1 MIEPKIKKPSLF
13 RRSLMKFVS
22 GWRRVMDVR
31 YNPLKYIPDPSLQAY
46 FTLVLFVMW
55 SAYFG
60 LVATVYMGFN
70 YDTITSIIIHMAV
83 VVPLIFTNLIF
94 KDAEKNGRNWIADY
108 RTDQERKRW
117 WDKVRKPN
125 YEKRIKWDIDKEA

>member
-1 MIEPKIKKPSLF
+1 MEKYNIFQKLLVWVIDC
-13 RRSLMKFVS
+13 
-22 GWRRVMDVR
+22 WRLVMDNR
-31 YNPLKYIPDPSLQAY
+31 FNPLKYIPDPSLQAY

-83 VVPLIFTNLIF
+83 IIPLIFTNLIF

-117 WDKVRKPN
+117 WDKVRQPN

>member
-1 MIEPKIKKPSLF
+1 MEKYNIFQKLLVWVIDC
-13 RRSLMKFVS
+13 
-22 GWRRVMDVR
+22 WRLVMDNR
-31 YNPLKYIPDPSLQAY
+31 FNPLKYIPDPSLQAY

-70 YDTITSIIIHMAV
+70 YNTITSIIIHMAV
-83 VVPLIFTNLIF
+83 IVPLIFTNLIF
-94 KDAEKNGRNWIADY
+94 KDAEKNGRNWIANY

-117 WDKVRKPN
+117 WDRVRRPN

>member
-1 MIEPKIKKPSLF
+1 MEKYNIFQKLLVWVIDC
-13 RRSLMKFVS
+13 
-22 GWRRVMDVR
+22 WRLVMDSR
-31 YNPLKYIPDPSLQAY
+31 FNPLKYIPDPSLQAY

-60 LVATVYMGFN
+60 LVATVYMGFDYN
-70 YDTITSIIIHMAV
+70 TITSIIIHMAV
-83 VVPLIFTNLIF
+83 IVPLIFTNLIF
-94 KDAEKNGRNWIADY
+94 KDAEKNGRNWIADF

>member
-1 MIEPKIKKPSLF
+1 MEKYNIFQKLLVWVIDC
-13 RRSLMKFVS
+13 
-22 GWRRVMDVR
+22 WRLVMDNR
-31 YNPLKYIPDPSLQAY
+31 FNPLKYIPDPSLQAY

-60 LVATVYMGFN
+60 LVATVYMGFEYN
-70 YDTITSIIIHMAV
+70 TIASIIIHMMV

-94 KDAEKNGRNWIADY
+94 RDAEKNGRNWIANY

-117 WDKVRKPN
+117 WDKVRRPN

>member
-1 MIEPKIKKPSLF
+1 MEKYNIFQKLLVWVIDC
-13 RRSLMKFVS
+13 
-22 GWRRVMDVR
+22 WRLVMDNR
-31 YNPLKYIPDPSLQAY
+31 FNPLKYIPDPSLQAY

-83 VVPLIFTNLIF
+83 IIPLIFTNLIF
-94 KDAEKNGRNWIADY
+94 KDAEKNGRNWIAKY

-117 WDKVRKPN
+117 WDKVRQPN

>member
-1 MIEPKIKKPSLF
+1 MEKYNIFQKLLVWVIDC
-13 RRSLMKFVS
+13 
-22 GWRRVMDVR
+22 WRLVMDNR
-31 YNPLKYIPDPSLQAY
+31 FNPLKYIPDPSLQAY

-83 VVPLIFTNLIF
+83 IIPLIFTNLIF

-117 WDKVRKPN
+117 WDKVRRPN

>member
-1 MIEPKIKKPSLF
+1 
-13 RRSLMKFVS
+13 
-22 GWRRVMDVR
+22 MDSR
-31 YNPLKYIPDPSLQAY
+31 FNPLKYIPDPSLQAY

-55 SAYFG
+55 SAYFC
-60 LVATVYMGFN
+60 LVATVYMGFEYN
-70 YDTITSIIIHMAV
+70 TIVSIIIHMAV

-94 KDAEKNGRNWIADY
+94 RDAEKNGRNWIADY

-117 WDKVRKPN
+117 WDRVRRPN

>member
-1 MIEPKIKKPSLF
+1 MEKYNIFQKLLVWVIDC
-13 RRSLMKFVS
+13 
-22 GWRRVMDVR
+22 WRLVMDNR
-31 YNPLKYIPDPSLQAY
+31 FNPLKYIPDPSLQAY

-70 YDTITSIIIHMAV
+70 YNTITSIIIHMAV

-117 WDKVRKPN
+117 WDKVRQPN

>member
-1 MIEPKIKKPSLF
+1 MEKYNIFQKLLVWVIDC
-13 RRSLMKFVS
+13 
-22 GWRRVMDVR
+22 WRLVMDNR
-31 YNPLKYIPDPSLQAY
+31 FNPLKYIPDPSLQAY

-83 VVPLIFTNLIF
+83 IIPLIFTNLIF

-117 WDKVRKPN
+117 WDRVRQPN

>member
-1 MIEPKIKKPSLF
+1 MEKYNIFQKLLVWVIDC
-13 RRSLMKFVS
+13 
-22 GWRRVMDVR
+22 WRLVMDSR
-31 YNPLKYIPDPSLQAY
+31 FNPLKYIPDPSLQAY

-60 LVATVYMGFN
+60 LVATVYMGFDYN
-70 YDTITSIIIHMAV
+70 TITSIIIHMAV
-83 VVPLIFTNLIF
+83 IVPLIFTNLIF

-117 WDKVRKPN
+117 WDKVRRPN

>member
-1 MIEPKIKKPSLF
+1 MEKYNIFQKLLVWIIDC
-13 RRSLMKFVS
+13 
-22 GWRRVMDVR
+22 WRLVMDSR
-31 YNPLKYIPDPSLQAY
+31 FNPLKYIPDPSLQAY

-60 LVATVYMGFN
+60 LVATVYMGFEYN
-70 YDTITSIIIHMAV
+70 TIASIIIHMMV

-94 KDAEKNGRNWIADY
+94 RDAEKNGRNWIADY

-117 WDKVRKPN
+117 WDRVRRPN

>member
-1 MIEPKIKKPSLF
+1 MEKYNIFQKLLVWVIDC
-13 RRSLMKFVS
+13 
-22 GWRRVMDVR
+22 WRLVMDNR
-31 YNPLKYIPDPSLQAY
+31 FNPLKYIPDPSLQAY

-60 LVATVYMGFN
+60 LVATVYMGFDYN
-70 YDTITSIIIHMAV
+70 TITSIIIHMAV
-83 VVPLIFTNLIF
+83 IVPLIFTNLIF

>member
-1 MIEPKIKKPSLF
+1 MEKYNIFQKLLVWIIDC
-13 RRSLMKFVS
+13 
-22 GWRRVMDVR
+22 WRLVMDSR
-31 YNPLKYIPDPSLQAY
+31 FNPLKYIPDPSLQAY

-60 LVATVYMGFN
+60 LVATVYMGFEYN
-70 YDTITSIIIHMAV
+70 TIVSIIIHMAV

-94 KDAEKNGRNWIADY
+94 RDAEKNGRNWIADY

-117 WDKVRKPN
+117 WDRVRRPN

>member
-1 MIEPKIKKPSLF
+1 MEKYNIFQKLLVWVIDC
-13 RRSLMKFVS
+13 
-22 GWRRVMDVR
+22 WRLVMDSR
-31 YNPLKYIPDPSLQAY
+31 FNPLKYIPDPSLQAY

-83 VVPLIFTNLIF
+83 IIPLIFTNLIF

-117 WDKVRKPN
+117 WDKVRQPN

>member
-1 MIEPKIKKPSLF
+1 MEKYNIFQKLLVWVIDC
-13 RRSLMKFVS
+13 
-22 GWRRVMDVR
+22 WRLVMDSR
-31 YNPLKYIPDPSLQAY
+31 FNPLKYIPDPSLQAY

-83 VVPLIFTNLIF
+83 IVPLIFTNLIF

-117 WDKVRKPN
+117 WDKVRQPN

>member
-1 MIEPKIKKPSLF
+1 MEKYNIFQKLLVWVIDC
-13 RRSLMKFVS
+13 
-22 GWRRVMDVR
+22 WRLVMDNR
-31 YNPLKYIPDPSLQAY
+31 FNPLKYIPDPSLQAY

-94 KDAEKNGRNWIADY
+94 KDAEKNGRNWIYDY
-108 RTDQERKRW
+108 RVDQERKRW
-117 WDKVRKPN
+117 WDKIRKPN

>member
-1 MIEPKIKKPSLF
+1 
-13 RRSLMKFVS
+13 
-22 GWRRVMDVR
+22 MDSR
-31 YNPLKYIPDPSLQAY
+31 FNPLKYIPDPSLQAY

-60 LVATVYMGFN
+60 LVATVYMGFEYN
-70 YDTITSIIIHMAV
+70 TIVSIIIHMAV

-94 KDAEKNGRNWIADY
+94 RDAEKNGRNWIADY

-117 WDKVRKPN
+117 WDRVRRPN

>member
-1 MIEPKIKKPSLF
+1 MEKYNIFQKLLVWVIDC
-13 RRSLMKFVS
+13 
-22 GWRRVMDVR
+22 WRLVMDNR
-31 YNPLKYIPDPSLQAY
+31 FNPLKYIPDPSLQAY

-83 VVPLIFTNLIF
+83 IVPLIFTNLIF
-94 KDAEKNGRNWIADY
+94 KDAEKNGRNWIYDY
-108 RTDQERKRW
+108 RADQERKRW
-117 WDKVRKPN
+117 WDKIRKPN

>member
-1 MIEPKIKKPSLF
+1 MEKYNIFQKLLVWVIDC
-13 RRSLMKFVS
+13 
-22 GWRRVMDVR
+22 WRLVMDNR
-31 YNPLKYIPDPSLQAY
+31 FNPLKYIPDPSLQAY

-60 LVATVYMGFN
+60 LVATVYMGFDYN
-70 YDTITSIIIHMAV
+70 TITSIIIHMAV
-83 VVPLIFTNLIF
+83 IVPLIFTNLIF
-94 KDAEKNGRNWIADY
+94 KDAEKNGRNWISDY

-117 WDKVRKPN
+117 WDKVRRPN

>member
-1 MIEPKIKKPSLF
+1 
-13 RRSLMKFVS
+13 
-22 GWRRVMDVR
+22 MDSR
-31 YNPLKYIPDPSLQAY
+31 YNPLRYIPDPSLQAY

-60 LVATVYMGFN
+60 LLATVYMGLDYN
-70 YDTITSIIIHMAV
+70 VIASIVIHMLV

-94 KDAEKNGRNWIADY
+94 KYAEKNGRNWIANY
-108 RTDQERKRW
+108 RNDQERKRW
-117 WDKVRKPN
+117 WDRIRKPN

>member
-1 MIEPKIKKPSLF
+1 MEKYNIFQKLLVWVIDC
-13 RRSLMKFVS
+13 
-22 GWRRVMDVR
+22 WRLVMDNR
-31 YNPLKYIPDPSLQAY
+31 FNPLKYIPDPSLQAY

-60 LVATVYMGFN
+60 LVATVYMGFDYN
-70 YDTITSIIIHMAV
+70 TITSIIIHMAV
-83 VVPLIFTNLIF
+83 IVPLIFTNLIF

-117 WDKVRKPN
+117 WDKIRKPN

>member
-1 MIEPKIKKPSLF
+1 MEKYNIFQKLLVWVIDC
-13 RRSLMKFVS
+13 
-22 GWRRVMDVR
+22 WRLVMDNR
-31 YNPLKYIPDPSLQAY
+31 FNPLKYIPDPSLQAY

-70 YDTITSIIIHMAV
+70 YNTITSIIIHMAV

-125 YEKRIKWDIDKEA
+125 YEKRIKWDIDNEA

>member
-1 MIEPKIKKPSLF
+1 MEKYNIFQKLLVWVIDC
-13 RRSLMKFVS
+13 
-22 GWRRVMDVR
+22 WRLVMDNR
-31 YNPLKYIPDPSLQAY
+31 FNPLKYIPDPSLQAY

-60 LVATVYMGFN
+60 LVATVYMGFDYN
-70 YDTITSIIIHMAV
+70 TITSIIIHMAV
-83 VVPLIFTNLIF
+83 IVPLIFTNLIF
-94 KDAEKNGRNWIADY
+94 KDAEKNGRNWIADF

-117 WDKVRKPN
+117 WDKIRKPN

>member
-1 MIEPKIKKPSLF
+1 MEKYNIFQKLLVWVIDC
-13 RRSLMKFVS
+13 
-22 GWRRVMDVR
+22 WRLVMDNR
-31 YNPLKYIPDPSLQAY
+31 FNPLKYIPDPSLQAY

-60 LVATVYMGFN
+60 LVATVYMGFEYN
-70 YDTITSIIIHMAV
+70 TIVSIIIHMAV

-94 KDAEKNGRNWIADY
+94 RDAEKNGRNWIANY

-117 WDKVRKPN
+117 WDKVRRPN

>member
-1 MIEPKIKKPSLF
+1 MEKYNIFQKLLVWVIDC
-13 RRSLMKFVS
+13 
-22 GWRRVMDVR
+22 WRLVMDNR
-31 YNPLKYIPDPSLQAY
+31 FNPLKYIPDPSLQAY

-94 KDAEKNGRNWIADY
+94 KDAEKNGRNWIADF

>member
-1 MIEPKIKKPSLF
+1 MEKYNIFQKLLVWVIDC
-13 RRSLMKFVS
+13 
-22 GWRRVMDVR
+22 WRLVMDNR
-31 YNPLKYIPDPSLQAY
+31 FNPLKYIPDPSLQAY

-94 KDAEKNGRNWIADY
+94 KDAEKNGRNWIAKY

-117 WDKVRKPN
+117 WDKVRQPN